1 MLTFDWRRC
10 WTKRQSRQAPHRR
23 FAIPN
28 NDVDRASIRWDGP
41 QPKSRFR
48 LSEWGTGGGFS
59 HASFASDNTAL
70 RASPPEGWGR
80 VCLGQ
85 RLVDSYSSGR
95 SAPGV
100 EPASSIRPSLLDI
113 RPFRV
118 RIADCTPSLR
128 SSIASQSHVDLAGCD
143 HHSHEQAHRQNQILI
158 AFQSEA
164 PLLFSVCPMLRG
176 GSGIS
181 ESPWC
186 CPQNRRVLRRVTPTR
201 RRSRHE
207 SNLRLASGFGPSMT
221 AVPASEPPN
230 PPSTG
235 SGQAPCQ
242 GGFRFSRMR
251 GVLTGRRRYHSPLTR
266 GARGVRSPAARL

>member
-95 SAPGV
+95 SALGV
-100 EPASSIRPSLLDI
+100 EPASSIQPSILNT
-113 RPFRV
+113 RPFRIT
-118 RIADCTPSLR
+118 IADYTPSLR
-128 SSIASQSHVDLAGCD
+128 SSIASQSHVDLAGRD

-164 PLLFSVCPMLRG
+164 PLLFSVCPKLRG

-230 PPSTG
+230 PLR
-235 SGQAPCQ
+235 QAQ
-242 GGFRFSRMR
+242 GRHL
-251 GVLTGRRRYHSPLTR
+251 VR
-266 GARGVRSPAARL
+266 GASGFQECAGS